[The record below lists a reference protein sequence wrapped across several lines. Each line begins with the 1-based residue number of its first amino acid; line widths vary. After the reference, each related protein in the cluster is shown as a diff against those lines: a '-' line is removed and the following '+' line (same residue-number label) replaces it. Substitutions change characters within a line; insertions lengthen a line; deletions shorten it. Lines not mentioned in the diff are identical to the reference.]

1 MIKLRTLYLE
11 NFDSTK
17 IEHYQLAK
25 RLHND
30 IAVYSYISTNF
41 LNFVEKMQSDIDNE
55 NYEVLVPYVIRTDH
69 NVPIGMIGSLEE
81 YKDNTV
87 DLWYAIH
94 PNYRGYGFAGK
105 VLGQITQYLIEEKYD
120 DIELLINSNNTA
132 SNQLALSQGYNKM
145 LEKYNG
151 KDKINV
157 YRYFKKR

>member
-25 RLHND
+25 RLHHD
-30 IAVYSYISTNF
+30 IAVYSYISDNF
-41 LNFVEKMQSDIDNE
+41 LNFVEKMQSDIDHDH
-55 NYEVLVPYVIRTDH
+55 YEVSTSYVIRTDR
-69 NVPIGMIGSLEE
+69 NLPIGMIGSLEE
-81 YKDNTV
+81 FQDNTV

-120 DIELLINSNNTA
+120 DIELVINSKNIF
-132 SNQLALSQGYNKM
+132 SNQLALSQGYNQIA
-145 LEKYNG
+145 EKYNG
-151 KDKINV
+151 EDKMNV